1 MQSARLLDSVV
12 NLLLSWKRGVAIIA
26 DWLLAEGGDHLI
38 QIRMARTHG
47 IESLGAL
54 GLSLG
59 LSGRHHR
66 IHISF
71 TRAGTTQPLDWLGC
85 IPLLYPALEGIHGHG
100 LDGPQPFPTLF
111 VVRQIAFP
119 GGLLIGK
126 AHHHLVLVK
135 LAGLGVHL
143 VHHIDHLAIWLVTDE
158 HIDMITVRPQGAFDV
173 AVVMG
178 HG

>member
-1 MQSARLLDSVV
+1 MQSACIFDGVV
-12 NLLLSWKRGVAIIA
+12 NLLLSWKRGVAIVA

-38 QIRMARTHG
+38 QIRMTRTRG
-47 IESLGAL
+47 LDGLGAL
-54 GLSLG
+54 GLTLG

-85 IPLLYPALEGIHGHG
+85 ISLLYPALERLHRHR
-100 LDGPQPFPTLF
+100 LDGTQSFPARL
-111 VVRQIAFP
+111 VVAKVAFP

-143 VHHIDHLAIWLVTDE
+143 VHHIDHLAIWLITNE
-158 HIDMITVRPQGAFDV
+158 HINVITVRP
-173 AVVMG
+173 
-178 HG
+178 